1 MVGQIILGVI
11 LAHVIELGAFGVFT
25 IGLSLFS
32 SK

>member
-11 LAHVIELGAFGVFT
+11 LAHVIELGALGVFT
-25 IGLSLFS
+25 FALALFA